1 MSYVNRRIKL
11 LQGLVWRA
19 FKMKQLNIA
28 VLIEDNIS
36 SELVD
41 ELYNEAAVE
50 ADQEKKDLAL
60 HTPEKFT

>member
-1 MSYVNRRIKL
+1 M
-11 LQGLVWRA
+11 QGLVWRA
-19 FKMKQLNIA
+19 FKMQQLNIA

-50 ADQEKKDLAL
+50 AAQEKKDLAL